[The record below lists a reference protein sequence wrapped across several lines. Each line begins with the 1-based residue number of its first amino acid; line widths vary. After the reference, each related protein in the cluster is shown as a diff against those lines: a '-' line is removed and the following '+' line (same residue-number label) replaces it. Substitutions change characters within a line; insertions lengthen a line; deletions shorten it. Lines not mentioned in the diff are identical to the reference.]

1 MFSKLILLGV
11 LAVGTA
17 FAQNENCEKL
27 LFPGEF
33 YKASIEKCIELQ
45 KRPEKVLSVHD
56 SIRESGKNIE
66 NNRAPSVE
74 VMYRKRR
81 SSKQ

>member
-1 MFSKLILLGV
+1 MFYKLIIIGV

-27 LFPGEF
+27 LSPGEF
-33 YKASIEKCIELQ
+33 YKASIENCIELQ
-45 KRPEKVLSVHD
+45 KKPEKVLSVHD
-56 SIRESGKNIE
+56 SLRESGKNIE

-74 VMYRKRR
+74 VMYGKRR